1 MKLRELKDFLVKY
14 DLHLTRREIEEK
26 GDENLLGFSV
36 SLINNRLPEA
46 RAYLDNGE
54 NVTFLPF

>member
-26 GDENLLGFSV
+26 GDTKIQKVFV